1 MILSIAANQLTVG
14 MIVNHFRVRE
24 VAKVSN
30 GDIYYRTL
38 LGVKR
43 VNANRIIKI
52 NIGDKQ

>member
-14 MIVNHFRVRE
+14 MTVNHFKVRE